1 MPKKL
6 IVTLNPAQQLEL
18 VQTRDKHEKPYLR
31 ERAAALLKVAS
42 GQDYRDVAATGLLS
56 TYCRQSVAT
65 WITRY
70 QQDGLAGL
78 FVKAGRGRKPVFFSR
93 T

>member
-31 ERAAALLKVAS
+31 ERVRAQRTRCAVIKKTTPKTSNSKKTAETAPAAA
-42 GQDYRDVAATGLLS
+42 
-56 TYCRQSVAT
+56 
-65 WITRY
+65 
-70 QQDGLAGL
+70 
-78 FVKAGRGRKPVFFSR
+78 P
-93 T
+93 